1 MKIILLESVRGLG
14 DPGDIINVKRTPIGV
29 LSAAM
34 NEVIP
39 PITSSLFFYE
49 LYGGE

>member
-1 MKIILLESVRGLG
+1 ME
-14 DPGDIINVKRTPIGV
+14 GDIINVKRTPIGV

-49 LYGGE
+49 LFGGE